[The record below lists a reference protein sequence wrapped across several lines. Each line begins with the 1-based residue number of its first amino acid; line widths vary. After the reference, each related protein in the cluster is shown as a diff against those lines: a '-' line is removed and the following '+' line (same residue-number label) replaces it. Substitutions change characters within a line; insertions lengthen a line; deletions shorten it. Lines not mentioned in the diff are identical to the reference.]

1 MSDEASEMGDDRPR
15 SHMWRWIIGV
25 IAALAIVAL
34 LAYARRDPG
43 FDDRVPE
50 PEDAAVL
57 VVDVTPN
64 GVASGEA

>member
-1 MSDEASEMGDDRPR
+1 
-15 SHMWRWIIGV
+15 MWRWIIGV

>member
-1 MSDEASEMGDDRPR
+1 MVSDTPR
-15 SHMWRWIIGV
+15 SHIWRWIIGV
-25 IAALAIVAL
+25 VAALAIVAL

-43 FDDRVPE
+43 FDDRVPD

-64 GVASGEA
+64 GVAPGEA